1 MPTFSPYCGPPC
13 TAGNFLLHGKLGG
26 YPTSMKTHQ
35 RILKLNVNGHPKEI
49 LARDADTLLDVL
61 REALGLTGSKRGC
74 DLGTCGCCTVQVDGK
89 PILSCLTLACEMEG
103 KNIRSVE
110 DLAQSNQLAPLQECW
125 AEAGASQCG
134 FCSPGFLMTADALLR
149 ENPDPNREQ
158 IKKALAG
165 NLCRC
170 TGYVKILDAVE
181 ACAKK
186 TQEIAV

>member
-1 MPTFSPYCGPPC
+1 
-13 TAGNFLLHGKLGG
+13 
-26 YPTSMKTHQ
+26 MKTCQ
-35 RILKLNVNGHPKEI
+35 RILKLNVNGHLKEI

-61 REALGLTGSKRGC
+61 RESFGLTGSKRGC
-74 DLGTCGCCTVQVDGK
+74 DLGTCGCCTVQVDGE

-110 DLAQSNQLAPLQECW
+110 DLAQSSQLALLQECW

-149 ENPDPNREQ
+149 DNPNPKREQ
-158 IKKALAG
+158 IKEAFAG

-170 TGYVKILDAVE
+170 TGYMKILDAVE
-181 ACAKK
+181 ACAKQ
-186 TQEIAV
+186 TQELAV

>member
-1 MPTFSPYCGPPC
+1 MLTFSPYCSPLC
-13 TAGNFLLHGKLGG
+13 TAGNSPLHGKLGG
-26 YPTSMKTHQ
+26 YLTSMNYHQ

-61 REALGLTGSKRGC
+61 RDGLGLTGSKRGC
-74 DLGTCGCCTVQVDGK
+74 DLGTCGCCTVQVDGA
-89 PILSCLTLACEMEG
+89 PILSCLTLACEMED
-103 KNIRSVE
+103 KDIRTVE
-110 DLAQSNQLAPLQECW
+110 DLAQSNQLAPLQRCW
-125 AEAGASQCG
+125 SEAGASQCG

-149 ENPDPNREQ
+149 EHPNPNREE

-181 ACAKK
+181 ACAKQ
-186 TQEIAV
+186 TQEQAV